1 MSQVRDANFV
11 VLTGHLNDYPLADLI
26 SILRRQRKTGRLLIE
41 YPISPCAFYFKE
53 GNLVDAHLNTFVGLQ
68 AFFVALSQPN
78 ASFNFNPLIETSRRS
93 INETSQKVILEL
105 LGCTEEKTIEV
116 EPSSAEVE
124 QAISTIS
131 AQVSPEPI
139 DAELEPA
146 ETEMPALPAGKEM
159 LALPPAPAR
168 QANNRRMVF
177 LSALVS
183 LVVSLLTVAG
193 FTSWLGRRGY
203 QDSSVPGIRRDG
215 ASANSSEADTSNAPT
230 VKVVLQ
236 VEGGRVVQASVAE
249 RQPGLEAYEGL
260 ALRIARERRYPASV
274 SGQDI
279 VSVRIVAPR

>member
-41 YPISPCAFYFKE
+41 YPISPCAFYFKQ
-53 GNLVDAHLNTFVGLQ
+53 GDLVDAQLNTFVGLQ

-78 ASFNFNPLIETSRRS
+78 ASFNFNPLIEASRRS

-105 LGCTEEKTIEV
+105 IGCTEEKTIEV

-139 DAELEPA
+139 DAELEPIEA
-146 ETEMPALPAGKEM
+146 EKPALLRGKEV
-159 LALPPAPAR
+159 LALPPAPLGR
-168 QANNRRMVF
+168 SNSRRVVII
-177 LSALVS
+177 SAAVS
-183 LVVSLLTVAG
+183 LLVSLLTVIG
-193 FTSWLGRRGY
+193 LTSWLARRGSENSAA
-203 QDSSVPGIRRDG
+203 QTIGSTG
-215 ASANSSEADTSNAPT
+215 AGRNPSEAGSSNALT

-236 VEGGRVVQASVAE
+236 VERGHVAQAYVAE
-249 RQPGLEAYEGL
+249 QRPGLEAYEAV
-260 ALRIARERRYPASV
+260 ALRIARGRHYPPGV
-274 SGQDI
+274 TGQDTVLVTI
-279 VSVRIVAPR
+279 IAPQ